1 MRPAASA
8 WEEDYSENLKQNG
21 YERRLAA
28 PTAFA
33 NKEKGVRMVVW
44 GDDFTFLGRDKE
56 LKEAADILRQWYDM
70 VFGPEPGD
78 DKEVRILKQV
88 VRWERDRITYEADEK
103 HVHTVTKGV
112 GLQPDSKGSEAPLPK
127 DCDAEDEDQELKAD
141 DGRLFRKLAA
151 TVN

>member
-1 MRPAASA
+1 M
-8 WEEDYSENLKQNG
+8 KQNG

-28 PTAFA
+28 PTAFV
-33 NKEKGVRMVVW
+33 NKEKGVRLVLW
-44 GDDFTFLGRDKE
+44 GEDFTFLGRGGE

-70 VFGPEPGD
+70 VFGPETGD

-88 VRWERDRITYEADEK
+88 VRCERDRITYEADEK